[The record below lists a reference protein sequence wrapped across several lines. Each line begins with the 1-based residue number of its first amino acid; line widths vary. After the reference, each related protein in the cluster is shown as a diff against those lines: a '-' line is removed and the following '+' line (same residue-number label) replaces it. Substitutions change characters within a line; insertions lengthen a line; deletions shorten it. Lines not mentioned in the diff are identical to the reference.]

1 MQRNSNVQPSSEMH
15 GTATANMQNTG
26 DAMSIISVIP
36 EPPQSDRPSKSN
48 SKSRKKSKQTAPTP
62 VSKKAPNTSTST
74 PADAKRIGKGKKA
87 VARAIALRQQF
98 PAMQNIPDS
107 ITPSQRKKL
116 VLNHTQ
122 NSVSTLQPTP
132 SATNEGPRNAVPA
145 PPTQSMKRKKAVTDE
160 KQRSRAALLKQQYP
174 QMEGIPAKIGQGT
187 KKKLIAQ
194 YKAKSSA
201 LTSTAKMPTSS
212 SKATKS
218 GPHPDELPTRRA
230 PPAHT
235 LGTYP
240 TRQVTRLRETP
251 ASLSATSDA
260 ILPRPTSYKMAPLS
274 EERRAEVARNLAAG
288 SNSDPVM
295 VD

>member
-1 MQRNSNVQPSSEMH
+1 MQRSSNVQPSSEMH

-48 SKSRKKSKQTAPTP
+48 SKSRKKSKRTAPTP

-122 NSVSTLQPTP
+122 NSVSTLQPTA
-132 SATNEGPRNAVPA
+132 SASNEGPRNAVPA

-174 QMEGIPAKIGQGT
+174 QMEGIPPKIGQGT
-187 KKKLIAQ
+187 KKKLVAQ

-218 GPHPDELPTRRA
+218 GP